1 MKFLKS
7 LFEHIKEIF
16 LDKREEGKK
25 FLGYFR
31 QERLKFLEELTG
43 MELGAYRRNTRPFIG
58 YTSGNWLFVLF
69 LTSQKK
75 GRTYRVDISLCK
87 KKGCPRYRFAPGS
100 YLFYDSKHRGI
111 YFYKL
116 PKNLVKDYVFCG
128 YCEGLEYLDK
138 LRIKEVNS
146 EKI

>member
-31 QERLKFLEELTG
+31 QERLKFLEELIG

-87 KKGCPRYRFAPGS
+87 KKGCPRYRFAPES
-100 YLFYDSKHRGI
+100 YFFHDSKHPGI